1 MDFKY
6 FIDYKE
12 AKTIRLI
19 CIFLPKT
26 CAHRRNFDG
35 TKYVY
40 FLEKDDELLKKI
52 QKNFLKMSEITSK
65 MNLIV
70 NLYTMKKFKT

>member
-1 MDFKY
+1 MINNVNINKIVASNKVRFCKMDFKY

-40 FLEKDDELLKKI
+40 FLIKDDELLKKI
-52 QKNFLKMSEITSK
+52 Q
-65 MNLIV
+65 
-70 NLYTMKKFKT
+70 

>member
-6 FIDYKE
+6 FIEYKE

-40 FLEKDDELLKKI
+40 FLIKDDELLKKI
-52 QKNFLKMSEITSK
+52 Q
-65 MNLIV
+65 
-70 NLYTMKKFKT
+70 